1 MKLLSFR
8 FKIALLSAL
17 ISGLVLLGFGVASWY
32 LLYQQKVQGVDTEI
46 RSLGTRHPGWLA
58 NRANFDRL
66 NTSIEFIFGDEH
78 KGQVILLVKDSQGKI
93 LYVSSGW
100 PKALA
105 PEQVDS
111 SLEIDP
117 KAQTQL
123 PGRGGG
129 RGFGPGR
136 GGGQVVFNRIP
147 RFFTAKTPES
157 VWRLGV
163 MGNDDLRLVVG
174 LNYDGVQAELNRMRN
189 LFLLAVPLAL
199 LLVGAGGWWVAGRAL
214 RPLKTIAR
222 TAELVT
228 ARGLD
233 QRIPDSV
240 EDPEITRLIQV
251 LNGMIDRLE
260 TSFRQATRFSADA
273 SHELKT
279 PLAIMQG
286 ELENAIQTAPPASPE
301 QRVFNNLLEE
311 TQHLKRI
318 TSNLLLLA
326 QADSGQLRLTMEEI
340 PLSTDLEGMIEDA
353 HILAAESNIQFKLDL
368 PPGIKVRGDRGL
380 LRMALLNLIKN
391 AVRYNEPGGSVGL
404 TLAAAQE
411 IELTICNTGS
421 GIPPADQPRVFDR
434 FYRVRQ
440 PGPASGDGLGLGLSL
455 AREIILAHKGR
466 LVLKESRP
474 GHTCFTVS
482 LKRDA
487 TL

>member
-1 MKLLSFR
+1 MKYLSFR

-78 KGQVILLVKDSQGKI
+78 KGEVILLVKDSQGKI

-100 PKALA
+100 PKTLP
-105 PEQVDS
+105 PEQVDC

-117 KAQTQL
+117 KAQAQH

-136 GGGQVVFNRIP
+136 GGGQVVFDRIP
-147 RFFTAKTPES
+147 RFFTAETPES

-174 LNYDGVQAELNRMRN
+174 LNYDGVQGELNRMRN
-189 LFLLAVPLAL
+189 LFLLTVPLAL
-199 LLVGAGGWWVAGRAL
+199 VLVGAGGWWVAGRPL

-222 TAELVT
+222 TAEQVT

-233 QRIPDSV
+233 QRIPDSD

-251 LNGMIDRLE
+251 LNRMIDRLE
-260 TSFRQATRFSADA
+260 ASFRQAIRFSADA

-286 ELENAIQTAPPASPE
+286 ELENAIQTAPAASPE

-326 QADSGQLRLTMEEI
+326 QADSGQLKLALEEI
-340 PLSTDLEGMIEDA
+340 PLSTELEGMIEDA
-353 HILAAESNIQFKLDL
+353 HILAAEAKIHFSLDV
-368 PPGIKVRGDRGL
+368 PAGITVRGDRGL
-380 LRMALLNLIKN
+380 LRMAFLNLIKN
-391 AVRYNEPGGSVGL
+391 AIRYNEPGGPKS
-404 TLAAAQE
+404 
-411 IELTICNTGS
+411 S
-421 GIPPADQPRVFDR
+421 P
-434 FYRVRQ
+434 
-440 PGPASGDGLGLGLSL
+440 
-455 AREIILAHKGR
+455 
-466 LVLKESRP
+466 KE
-474 GHTCFTVS
+474 
-482 LKRDA
+482 
-487 TL
+487 